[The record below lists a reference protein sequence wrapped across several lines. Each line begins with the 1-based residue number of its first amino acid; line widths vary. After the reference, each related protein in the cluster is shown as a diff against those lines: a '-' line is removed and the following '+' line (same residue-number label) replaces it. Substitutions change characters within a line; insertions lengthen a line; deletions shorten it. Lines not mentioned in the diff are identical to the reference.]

1 MTLRY
6 EDELHGGRMVPYTM
20 GKTAPDVCGRVV
32 VGARVNVGVGEGVV
46 ISGGCRS
53 GWEIP
58 GVLVPS
64 LSGRLSSQI
73 LHYYWTYCGGISST

>member
-53 GWEIP
+53 G
-58 GVLVPS
+58 
-64 LSGRLSSQI
+64 
-73 LHYYWTYCGGISST
+73 